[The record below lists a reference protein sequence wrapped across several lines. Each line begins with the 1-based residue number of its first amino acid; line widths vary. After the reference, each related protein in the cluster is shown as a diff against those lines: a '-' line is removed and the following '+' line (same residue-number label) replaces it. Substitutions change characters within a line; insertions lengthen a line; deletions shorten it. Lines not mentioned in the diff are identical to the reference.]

1 MRLIPRTL
9 LGAFLALS
17 LSSVAGAEAPSA
29 AAGKFLLTAE
39 LELEQR
45 FELELD
51 QQFEL
56 ELADTANGR
65 LLRLSGPSTMSC
77 SHALTASKIDT
88 CVVTAEGTPRPAMP
102 AAIAAN

>member
-39 LELEQR
+39 LELDQR
-45 FELELD
+45 
-51 QQFEL
+51 FEL

>member
-17 LSSVAGAEAPSA
+17 LSSVAGAEA
-29 AAGKFLLTAE
+29 GKFSLTAE

-51 QQFEL
+51 QRFEL

-77 SHALTASKIDT
+77 SHALTAGEIDT

>member
-29 AAGKFLLTAE
+29 EASEFSLTAE
-39 LELEQR
+39 LELEHR

-51 QQFEL
+51 QRFEL
-56 ELADTANGR
+56 ELSDTANGR
-65 LLRLSGPSTMSC
+65 FLRLSGPSTMSC
-77 SHALTASKIDT
+77 SHALTASELDT

>member
-29 AAGKFLLTAE
+29 EAGKFLLTAE
-39 LELEQR
+39 LELDQR
-45 FELELD
+45 
-51 QQFEL
+51 FEL

>member
-29 AAGKFLLTAE
+29 ETSVFSLTAE
-39 LELEQR
+39 LELEHR

-51 QQFEL
+51 QRFEL
-56 ELADTANGR
+56 SDTANGR
-65 LLRLSGPSTMSC
+65 FLRLSGPSTMSC
-77 SHALTASKIDT
+77 SHALTASEIDT

>member
-51 QQFEL
+51 QRFEL

-65 LLRLSGPSTMSC
+65 LLRLSGPSKMNC
-77 SHALTASKIDT
+77 SHALNASELDT